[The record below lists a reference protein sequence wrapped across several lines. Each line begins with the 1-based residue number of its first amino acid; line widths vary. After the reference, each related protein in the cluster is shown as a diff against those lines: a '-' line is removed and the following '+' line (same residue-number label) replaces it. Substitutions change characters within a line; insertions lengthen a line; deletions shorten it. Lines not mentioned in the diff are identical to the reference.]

1 MSHTQSLSTI
11 SEMMTKKL
19 ELFYFYREQVRV
31 KVVSLFRV
39 WGKAVQDTTRR
50 SLLYYSIESSLKKY
64 KNSNIYETKANEF
77 GMVNLEELGRLPM
90 ILRNK
95 QNKS

>member
-39 WGKAVQDTTRR
+39 WG
-50 SLLYYSIESSLKKY
+50 ESCPGHNQEVSPVL
-64 KNSNIYETKANEF
+64 
-77 GMVNLEELGRLPM
+77 
-90 ILRNK
+90 
-95 QNKS
+95 QH